1 MDWGVAADGG
11 GSPQLAGG
19 AAAAGRRG
27 GGPRFNKSLA
37 NWLVLRGQGAGAEEA
52 GSAGASRW

>member
-37 NWLVLRGQGAGAEEA
+37 NWLVLRGQGAGVWGGDEGEE
-52 GSAGASRW
+52 GRW